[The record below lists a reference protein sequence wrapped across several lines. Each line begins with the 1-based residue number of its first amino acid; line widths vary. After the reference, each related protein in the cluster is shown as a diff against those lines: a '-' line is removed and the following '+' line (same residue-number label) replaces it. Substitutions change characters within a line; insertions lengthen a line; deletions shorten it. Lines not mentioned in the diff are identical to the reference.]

1 MSDRATTNAV
11 ETTAEDKITPGE
23 IKEIR
28 GKYGLSQKAFAQL
41 LGIGEASMVRYE
53 NGQEPSKANANLI
66 RAAKYPRFMLDCLQ
80 RDGGQL
86 SDSQRKKTEQIVYS
100 LVYFN
105 EEGEIM
111 DINDVYM
118 LTLEQEVLN
127 EQAAEIIADVTRLYF
142 NAQESG
148 DKVHEMMYDDILK
161 QLARAKRQITGEK
174 GSSKTGVAEIRGQI
188 EAMKDFAL
196 SRESRAA

>member
-1 MSDRATTNAV
+1 MSNRAMV
-11 ETTAEDKITPGE
+11 ESAEIAAESKMTPDE

-28 GKYGLSQKAFAQL
+28 GKYGLSQKAFALL

-86 SDSQRKKTEQIVYS
+86 SEPQRKKTEQIVYS
-100 LVYFN
+100 LAYFN

-111 DINDVYM
+111 DINDMYM

-161 QLARAKRQITGEK
+161 QLARAKRQIIK
-174 GSSKTGVAEIRGQI
+174 QSNKNKVKLAEIRGQI
-188 EAMKDFAL
+188 NAL
-196 SRESRAA
+196 KEFTLLGNVRVA